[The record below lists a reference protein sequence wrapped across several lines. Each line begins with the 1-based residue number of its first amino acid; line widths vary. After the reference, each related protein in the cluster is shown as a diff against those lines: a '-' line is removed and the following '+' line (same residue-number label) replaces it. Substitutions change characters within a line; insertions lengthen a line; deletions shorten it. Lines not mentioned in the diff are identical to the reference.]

1 MIDIHRD
8 GNIDWKCQISHVCSK
23 TAKISSILCRTRHN
37 LPGVFMQGLY
47 YALIYGYLIYSEFMV
62 TLHREIR
69 TQQDW
74 NQ

>member
-1 MIDIHRD
+1 MIDIHGD
-8 GNIDWKCQISHVCSK
+8 GNIDWKCQISHACSK
-23 TAKISSILCRTRHN
+23 TAKISGILCRARHN

-47 YALIYGYLIYSEFMV
+47 YALIYPYLFMV

-69 TQQDW
+69 RQQDW